1 MLQGKNIVVFDCEI
15 ENDVD
20 GKIVTW
26 GRKDLM
32 GFSVGC
38 TFHYATGDW
47 GVYFKD
53 DIQAMADLLNQAD
66 LIVGFNILGF
76 DNELIRAQGGTLL
89 PDKDLGN
96 YDMLEESRK
105 AMGWTPDQRFP
116 KGLRLDDHLEATFGD
131 GFMKTED
138 GALAPKMWR
147 DGRRGEVVTYCLADV
162 RREKMLFEH
171 IVAHGWAKTATHG
184 KRQFDL
190 SKIYGVAKPEILSN
204 LAPDNYS
211 YADQLPGDLI
221 L

>member
-26 GRKDLM
+26 DRKDLM

-47 GVYFKD
+47 GVYFKE
-53 DIQAMADLLNQAD
+53 DIQSLAELLNQAD
-66 LIVGFNILGF
+66 LVVGFNILGF
-76 DNELIRAQGGTLL
+76 DNELIRAQGGNLWPDHELDHYDLL
-89 PDKDLGN
+89 
-96 YDMLEESRK
+96 EQSRK
-105 AMGWTPDQRFP
+105 AMGWTPAQRFP
-116 KGLRLDDHLEATFGD
+116 KGMRLDDHLEATFGE

-171 IVAHGWAKTATHG
+171 VVENGWAKTQAHG

-190 SKIYGVAKPEILSN
+190 SKVHAVTK
-204 LAPDNYS
+204 PDNL
-211 YADQLPGDLI
+211 QRLL
-221 L
+221 